1 MDEYLHLAKKSPLF
15 YGINDDELYTLLKC
29 TAAEDTLY
37 EEGEYIFRMGESM
50 NQVMILLQ
58 GKAVVLH
65 ENFWGRQEEMY
76 QIREGETFGEAY
88 SCARTAVLPVSVMSR
103 GNSRVLFLNY
113 QRMITFCSLACSFHT
128 RMIHNM
134 LRMMSENNVKLEDK
148 LEHICRKT
156 TREKLLSYLS
166 KEAIT
171 QGGRSFDIPHSRQ
184 ELAEYL

>member
-76 QIREGETFGEAY
+76 QIREGGDIRGGIFLCQNCSVAGERDEPGEQPRLV
-88 SCARTAVLPVSVMSR
+88 SELPA
-103 GNSRVLFLNY
+103 NDHFLFPGMQFSHPDDSQY
-113 QRMITFCSLACSFHT
+113 AQDD
-128 RMIHNM
+128 
-134 LRMMSENNVKLEDK
+134 V
-148 LEHICRKT
+148 
-156 TREKLLSYLS
+156 
-166 KEAIT
+166 
-171 QGGRSFDIPHSRQ
+171 
-184 ELAEYL
+184 